1 MMKKAFTSLI
11 LGGLFTTCLLGGSAV
26 WAEEPDKAVPDA
38 VVIEAADAVFTEGE
52 GVSFENEKA
61 ATVYDEEHGM
71 IINVAKDGEIVYT
84 VPEDVSGTFDV
95 YITVSK
101 MMAQFTSQPFSFSI
115 AGGDI
120 FSVPIDCQV
129 SADSPAVYNEDGEEY
144 NTGTIMDDGRFLV
157 DTDVELSAGDEIK
170 VIASFG
176 AKAPNLKGMAF
187 PAVGEITLA
196 PAGAAVPVG
205 YDYTVPE
212 AEEADPA
219 DPLSGLN
226 IIWVGSSVTY
236 GAQAGGHYSM
246 VDAIQDNHPAT
257 VCEKYAISAT
267 TLVNQ
272 SEDSYVG
279 RLKLIPKD
287 KTPDLIVVQ
296 LSTNDATTNK
306 PFGEI
311 AEGFEADSFDDTTIA
326 GAIETII
333 AYARDT
339 FDCPV
344 AFYTGT
350 YCEKENYP
358 EMVQL
363 LLDIQEKWDIGVVD
377 MFNNEEMT
385 AVYGTEQYDLYMHDE
400 VHPYRLGYVE
410 WWTPVIEKEL
420 AEFMAQ

>member
-1 MMKKAFTSLI
+1 MRRKNRCLLFAMMSF
-11 LGGLFTTCLLGGSAV
+11 CLLGGGIAH
-26 WAEEPDKAVPDA
+26 AEEIDKTVPDA
-38 VVIEAADAVFTEGE
+38 VIIQAADAAFTEGK
-52 GVSFENEKA
+52 GVSVENEKA
-61 ATVYDEEHGM
+61 ETVYDQEHGM
-71 IINVAKDGEIVYT
+71 IVNLAKDGEIVYT
-84 VPEDVSGTFDV
+84 VPEGISGQYDV
-95 YITVSK
+95 YLTISK
-101 MMAQFTSQPFSFSI
+101 IMAQFTSQPFSFCI
-115 AGGDI
+115 NDGDV

-129 SADSPAVYNEDGEEY
+129 SADSPAAYNDDGEEY

-157 DTDVELSAGDEIK
+157 KSAVELQAGDEIK

-176 AKAPNLKGMAF
+176 AKAPNLKGMVF

-196 PAGAAVPVG
+196 PAGTAVPVG
-205 YDYTVPE
+205 YDYKIPE
-212 AEEADPA
+212 AEEADPS

-226 IIWVGSSVTY
+226 IIWIGSSVTY

-246 VDAIQDNHPAT
+246 VDAIRDNHPAT

-272 SEDSYVG
+272 SPDSYVA

-287 KTPDLIVVQ
+287 RTPDLIVVQ

-311 AEGFEADSFDDTTIA
+311 AEGFDASEFDDTTIA
-326 GAIETII
+326 GAIESII
-333 AYARDT
+333 AYASDT
-339 FDCPV
+339 FNCPV
-344 AFYTGT
+344 VFYTGS

-363 LLDIQEKWDIGVVD
+363 LLDIQAKWGIGVVD

-385 AVYGTEQYDLYMHDE
+385 AIYGTDQYNLYMHDD
-400 VHPYRLGYVE
+400 VHPFRLGYVE
-410 WWTPVIEKEL
+410 WWTPFIEQEL
-420 AEFMAQ
+420 TAFLTDK